1 MKKVIN
7 LLLAVLTT
15 GCVSAQ
21 WTYKTVDN
29 GFDEPYKIA
38 HTAENNGAFLK
49 LEKVDTFV
57 IWYIQGG
64 YYCDDKPDIDVVF
77 VVKGV
82 NKKYNLK
89 GTKNEKNNVVFFPW
103 NLDIDENLNADF
115 KGASSVKIRIN
126 ESYCTS
132 EVYEFNMS
140 NSKAAYDFM
149 IK

>member
-7 LLLAVLTT
+7 LVLAVLIT
-15 GCVSAQ
+15 GCINAQ
-21 WTYKTVDN
+21 WSYKLIDN
-29 GFDEPYKIA
+29 GFDEPYRIA

-89 GTKNEKNNVVFFPW
+89 GTKNE

-132 EVYEFNMS
+132 EVYEFNMVGG
-140 NSKAAYDFM
+140 KAAYDFM
-149 IK
+149 LK